1 MNDSNRPLIK
11 PLTSW
16 WYSTTELPLISGPCS
31 AESEEQVFETASR
44 LKESGRVDLLRAG
57 IWKPRTRPG
66 AFQGVGEIGLQW
78 LSRVRKELKMPVTTE
93 VANASHVELCLKYGV
108 DVLWIGAR
116 TTVNPFSVQEIADAL
131 RGVDIPVIIKN
142 PLNPDLQ
149 LWIGAIERLQ
159 DAGIDKII
167 AMHRGFSYYGK
178 GLYRNKPMWEIP
190 IALKSELP
198 HLPIFCD
205 PSHICGNRELLL
217 QVAQKALDLGMSG
230 LMLEA
235 HPDPDNALSDAK
247 QQVTPDALISLID
260 QLNIRSGES
269 FDPLLQN
276 KLSEH
281 RIEID
286 KLDEEIIQLIAQ
298 RMKIAEGIGDYKR
311 EHNMTIFQL
320 DRYMEIMK
328 TRSSWAKD
336 LGLSDDFIRQF
347 LEQLHKESIRTQ
359 TKIMNTSGKENIN

>member
-1 MNDSNRPLIK
+1 MNDSNRSKITPIE
-11 PLTSW
+11 SW
-16 WYSTTELPLISGPCS
+16 WYSTNKLRLISGPCS
-31 AESEEQVFETASR
+31 AETEEQVFETASK
-44 LKESGRVDLLRAG
+44 LKLSGQVDLLRAG

-66 AFQGVGEIGLQW
+66 AFQGVGEIGLEW
-78 LSRVRKELKMPVTTE
+78 LARVRRELQMPVTTE
-93 VANASHVELCLKYGV
+93 VANANHVELCLKYGI

-116 TTVNPFSVQEIADAL
+116 TTVNPFSIQEIADAL
-131 RGVDIPVIIKN
+131 QGVEIPVIVKN

-159 DAGIDKII
+159 DAGITKII

-190 IALKSELP
+190 IALKSEMP
-198 HLPIFCD
+198 HLPVFCD
-205 PSHICGNRELLL
+205 PSHITGKRELLL

-230 LMLEA
+230 LMLES
-235 HPDPDNALSDAK
+235 HPDPDNAWSDAR
-247 QQVTPDALISLID
+247 QQVTPDGLISLID
-260 QLNIRSGES
+260 QLNIRSVEN
-269 FDPLLQN
+269 FDPILQN
-276 KLSEH
+276 KLASH
-281 RIEID
+281 RSEID

-328 TRSSWAKD
+328 TRSSMAKD

-359 TKIMNTSGKENIN
+359 TKIMNTTGKES

>member
-1 MNDSNRPLIK
+1 
-11 PLTSW
+11 
-16 WYSTTELPLISGPCS
+16 
-31 AESEEQVFETASR
+31 
-44 LKESGRVDLLRAG
+44 VDLLRAG

-190 IALKSELP
+190 IALRTAYPNITL
-198 HLPIFCD
+198 ICD
-205 PSHICGNRELLL
+205 PSHICGRRDLL
-217 QVAQKALDLGMSG
+217 QRVAQKAMDLGFDGWMIESH
-230 LMLEA
+230 L
-235 HPDPDNALSDAK
+235 DPDNALSDAA
-247 QQVTPDALISLID
+247 QQITPET
-260 QLNIRSGES
+260 LNAMLSEIEIRQPHSDDLTFTHRLQSIRS
-269 FDPLLQN
+269 
-276 KLSEH
+276 
-281 RIEID
+281 RID
-286 KLDEEIIQLIAQ
+286 KVDEEIIHLIGK
-298 RMKIAEGIGDYKR
+298 RMRITEELGHFKR
-311 EHNMTIFQL
+311 DESVTIFQI
-320 DRYMEIMK
+320 DRWKEILESRTML
-328 TRSSWAKD
+328 AEQV
-336 LGLSDDFIRQF
+336 GLSKEFITQY
-347 LEQLHKESIRTQ
+347 LEQLHKESIRKQ
-359 TKIMNTSGKENIN
+359 TKVMNQRDSGPTSL

>member
-1 MNDSNRPLIK
+1 MTKLEKSIAPID
-11 PLTSW
+11 SW
-16 WYSTTELPLISGPCS
+16 WYSTEKLRLISGPCS
-31 AESEEQVFETASR
+31 AETEEQVFETAR
-44 LKESGRVDLLRAG
+44 QLKESGRVDLLRAG

-66 AFQGVGEIGLQW
+66 AFQGVGEIGLKW
-78 LSRVRKELKMPVTTE
+78 LDRVRRELKMPVTTE

-131 RGVDIPVIIKN
+131 KGVDIPVIVKN

-159 DAGIDKII
+159 DAGIEKIV

-190 IALKSELP
+190 IALKSEMP
-198 HLPIFCD
+198 HLPVFCD
-205 PSHICGNRELLL
+205 PSHISGNRELLF
-217 QVAQKALDLGMSG
+217 QVAQKALDL
-230 LMLEA
+230 MLES
-235 HPDPDNALSDAK
+235 HPNPDQALSDAK
-247 QQVTPDALISLID
+247 QQVTPEALISLID
-260 QLNIRSGES
+260 QLNIRSADS
-269 FDPLLQN
+269 FDPVLQN
-276 KLSEH
+276 RLSTH

-328 TRSSWAKD
+328 TRTSWATD
-336 LGLSDDFIRQF
+336 LGLSDDFIKHF

-359 TKIMNTSGKENIN
+359 TKIMRTSGKES